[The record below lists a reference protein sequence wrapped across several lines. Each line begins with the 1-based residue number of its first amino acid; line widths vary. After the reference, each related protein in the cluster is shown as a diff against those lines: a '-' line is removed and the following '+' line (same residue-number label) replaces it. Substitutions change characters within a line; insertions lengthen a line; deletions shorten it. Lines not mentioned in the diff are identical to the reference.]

1 MGEES
6 FEFAPNKNYLCY
18 QFSFSAVLQSDQSN
32 LSSGNFI
39 EQVLMVLRLSEKGT
53 LCIESSIAN
62 RTRFREVAFS
72 KESIDP
78 PSVLMASL
86 TLLDLD
92 SNLHGKLISKVFC
105 FVCLSHKYILV
116 RKKELLPPA
125 ADMSDSVRAR
135 SKQ

>member
-1 MGEES
+1 MKP
-6 FEFAPNKNYLCY
+6 FVWEFHRTDIDIWYCVFLKKVP
-18 QFSFSAVLQSDQSN
+18 F
-32 LSSGNFI
+32 
-39 EQVLMVLRLSEKGT
+39 VLRIVLP
-53 LCIESSIAN
+53 IE
-62 RTRFREVAFS
+62 RFREVAFS

-92 SNLHGKLISKVFC
+92 SNLHGKLISKVSC
-105 FVCLSHKYILV
+105 FVCLSPKYILV